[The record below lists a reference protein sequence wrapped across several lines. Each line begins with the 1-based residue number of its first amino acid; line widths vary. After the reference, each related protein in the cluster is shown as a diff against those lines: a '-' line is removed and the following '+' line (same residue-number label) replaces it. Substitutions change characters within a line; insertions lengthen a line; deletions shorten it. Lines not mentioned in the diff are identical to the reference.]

1 MPNDPMSYSRPFCS
15 VITVPDPD
23 RMPVAAHVEQ
33 GGTLQ
38 FRTDTHKYTTF
49 EIRFQGPNP
58 FDETQNEVFA
68 GSDVQP
74 VVGRLMKVGTEYKYT
89 VRHFKDDGTSVDS
102 GTFAFNVNP
111 CRGCPQ
117 PVDPGMG

>member
-1 MPNDPMSYSRPFCS
+1 MPNDSMSYSRPFCS

-23 RMPVAAHVEQ
+23 RMPVAGHVEQ

-38 FRTDTHKYTTF
+38 FRTDTHRYPTC
-49 EIRFQGPNP
+49 EIRFIGDNP
-58 FDETQNEVFA
+58 FDETTNKVLP
-68 GSDVQP
+68 GSDIKP
-74 VVGRLMKVGTEYKYT
+74 IVGRLEKNGNYQYT

-117 PVDPGMG
+117 TMDPGMG